1 MLRIIPSQPIQSRRE
16 NMYRQMTLWPEPEA
30 PETKTEIWRKLDPN
44 TQKMLIITLSRV
56 IQKAI
61 CPKTL
66 VDNQEVNHE
75 HE

>member
-1 MLRIIPSQPIQSRRE
+1 
-16 NMYRQMTLWPEPEA
+16 MYRQMTLWPEPEA

-44 TQKMLIITLSRV
+44 TQKMLITTLARV
-56 IQKAI
+56 IHKAI

-66 VDNQEVNHE
+66 VDNKEVNHE

>member
-1 MLRIIPSQPIQSRRE
+1 MC
-16 NMYRQMTLWPEPEA
+16 RQMTLWPEPET

-44 TQKMLIITLSRV
+44 TQKMLITTLATV
-56 IQKAI
+56 IHKAI